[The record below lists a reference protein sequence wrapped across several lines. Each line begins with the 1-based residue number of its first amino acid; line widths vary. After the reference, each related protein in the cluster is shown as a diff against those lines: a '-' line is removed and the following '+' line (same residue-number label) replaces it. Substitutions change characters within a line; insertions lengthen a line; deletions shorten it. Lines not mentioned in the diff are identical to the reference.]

1 MSTQP
6 EFNPHFLQQKPQ
18 RRSSQQP
25 KQNPRQ
31 QPPLPQQPVLQP
43 QIPIQQP
50 ILHPQPHQQQLQ
62 PQGNPWQQKQHRQPP
77 QPQKPVLLQPQQ
89 PVLQPQKPVLLQ
101 PQQPVLQPQQPVSQ
115 PHILTQQPILHPQP
129 QHPQHGSQIHHPGL
143 KIPQPRRT
151 KPIAWFVAIFCAV
164 FWILII
170 LGGLAILIVY
180 LVFRPQSPRFDIQNA
195 GLNAAYLDTGILLN
209 ADITILAN
217 FTNPNK
223 KVAVDFSY
231 IEIQLYYGKTLIA
244 INSIRP
250 FSETR
255 AESKLV
261 DIHMISSEVRIPV
274 NDIQRLRRQIQANSV
289 PFIVKGRFRTKS
301 KLRNFLGYT
310 YFLHGQCT
318 IVLTGPPSGVLVAR
332 RCSTKR

>member
-1 MSTQP
+1 MNSIPIFFNKNHKQP
-6 EFNPHFLQQKPQ
+6 I
-18 RRSSQQP
+18 
-25 KQNPRQ
+25 
-31 QPPLPQQPVLQP
+31 LQP
-43 QIPIQQP
+43 QPQPP
-50 ILHPQPHQQQLQ
+50 ILHPQP
-62 PQGNPWQQKQHRQPP
+62 PISPR
-77 QPQKPVLLQPQQ
+77 LLQPHQ
-89 PVLQPQKPVLLQ
+89 
-101 PQQPVLQPQQPVSQ
+101 
-115 PHILTQQPILHPQP
+115 QP
-129 QHPQHGSQIHHPGL
+129 QHRRHGSQIYHPGL
-143 KIPQPRRT
+143 KVPQLRRT

-209 ADITILAN
+209 ADIRILAN

-223 KVAVDFSY
+223 KVGVDFSY
-231 IEIQLYYGKTLIA
+231 IAIQLYYGKTLIA
-244 INSIRP
+244 TSAVSP

-255 AESKLV
+255 AESKLM

-274 NDIQRLRRQIQANSV
+274 NDIQRLRTQVQANSV

-310 YFLHGQCT
+310 YWLHGQCT
-318 IVLTGPPSGVLVAR
+318 IVLTGPPSGVLVSR